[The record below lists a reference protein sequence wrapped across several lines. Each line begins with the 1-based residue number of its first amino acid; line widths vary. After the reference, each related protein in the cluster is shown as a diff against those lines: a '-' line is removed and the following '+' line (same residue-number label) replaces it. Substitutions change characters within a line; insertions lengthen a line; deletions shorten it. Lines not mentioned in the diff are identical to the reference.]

1 MRRVPLIHLCHSSEN
16 IVLMSHTQAY
26 LSDGRLFLVQPD
38 GKEQEIKSKFVTEL
52 QQRLQSIKERR
63 EWKSSGSGA
72 QFARGGL
79 PGGAAYEVDTFNP
92 RFSAGC
98 SAVGDESI
106 YYAIDA
112 GDVHGIFQYDI
123 AEKRELRLTHGPD
136 RRFSWL
142 AAHPDGL
149 QLAVAIHHSDGTGS
163 IGIMQ
168 PSRSGGVREITE
180 GDSVDSY
187 PAWVPGDGQ
196 SLIYQ
201 SSGVAR
207 RNGEWAGLGPASIQ
221 KLNLENGAI
230 DALMEDPNADFL
242 CPSYGVDGMMYFIQR
257 PYESVVRT
265 KPLDSLKDVVL
276 FPFRLVRAVFAFLNV
291 FSVFFS
297 GKPLKTAGGPKR
309 VGPDP
314 KAVFLY
320 GRWLQLQQPAAP
332 NQAEEVTSRV
342 PSSWVLKRM
351 QLGAALSQAEVVASG
366 VMAYT
371 TTKDG
376 SVYYSTGNDVFLWK
390 KNAAPQRVSKLPVVT
405 CLIVR

>member
-1 MRRVPLIHLCHSSEN
+1 MRYSTSDVIRVHAVS
-16 IVLMSHTQAY
+16 MSNTQAY
-26 LSDGRLFLVQPD
+26 LSDGRLFLIQPD
-38 GKEQEIKSKFVTEL
+38 GKEQEIKSTFVVDL
-52 QQRLQSIKERR
+52 QKRLQSIKERR
-63 EWKSSGSGA
+63 EWKASGSGA

-79 PGGAAYEVDTFNP
+79 PVGGQYEVDRFNP

-98 SAVGDESI
+98 PAVDDHSL

-123 AEKRELRLTHGPD
+123 VEKKELRLTHGPD

-142 AAHPDGL
+142 AAHPDGE
-149 QLAVAIHHSDGTGS
+149 QLAVAIHHADGTGS
-163 IGIMQ
+163 IGIMN

-187 PAWVPGDGQ
+187 PAWVPGDGR
-196 SLIYQ
+196 SLVFQ

-207 RNGEWAGLGPASIQ
+207 RNGDWAGLGPASIQ
-221 KLNLENGAI
+221 MLNLDTGAI
-230 DALMEDPNADFL
+230 DSLVEDPNSDFL
-242 CPSYGVDGMMYFIQR
+242 CPSYGVDGKLYFIQR

-265 KPLDSLKDVVL
+265 KPLDSLKDIVL
-276 FPFRLVRAVFAFLNV
+276 FPFRLVRALLAFLNV

-320 GRWLQLQQPAAP
+320 GRWLQLQQATAP
-332 NQAEEVTSRV
+332 GKEDEPSSNV
-342 PSSWVLKRM
+342 PSSWVLKR
-351 QLGAALSQAEVVASG
+351 LTPGSPLAQAEVVATG

-371 TTKDG
+371 AASDG
-376 SVYYSTGNDVFLWK
+376 SVYYSTGNHVYQREK
-390 KNAAPQRVSKLPVVT
+390 KSSPQRVSKLSLVT

>member
-1 MRRVPLIHLCHSSEN
+1 
-16 IVLMSHTQAY
+16 MSHTQAY
-26 LSDGRLFLVQPD
+26 LSDGRLFLIQPD
-38 GKEQEIKSKFVTEL
+38 GREQEIKSKFVMDL

-63 EWKSSGSGA
+63 EWKSSGAGA

-79 PGGAAYEVDTFNP
+79 PGSYEVDTFNP
-92 RFSAGC
+92 RFSAAC
-98 SAVGDESI
+98 CAADDDSI

-112 GDVHGIFQYDI
+112 GDVHGIFQY
-123 AEKRELRLTHGPD
+123 ELQETRELRLTHGPD

-142 AAHPDGL
+142 AAHPDGE
-149 QLAVAIHHSDGTGS
+149 QLAVAIHHADGTGS

-187 PAWVPGDGQ
+187 PAWVPGDGK

-221 KLNLENGAI
+221 KLNLENGAM
-230 DALMEDPNADFL
+230 DSLLEDPNSDFL
-242 CPSYGVDGMMYFIQR
+242 CPSFGVDGMLYFIQR

-265 KPLDSLKDVVL
+265 KPLDSLKDIVL

-297 GKPLKTAGGPKR
+297 GKLLKTAGGPKR

-320 GRWLQLQQPAAP
+320 GRWLQLQQATAP
-332 NQAEEVTSRV
+332 GQTEESTSRV

-351 QLGAALSQAEVVASG
+351 PPGASLSQAEVVANG

-371 TTKDG
+371 TARDG

-390 KNAAPQRVSKLPVVT
+390 NSASPQRVSKLPVVT
-405 CLIVR
+405 CLVVR